1 MFLILLYLIFTEKT
15 LLLRNSHKLDST
27 NMIKKEIDGWKP
39 NNYPYSLQSPIS
51 IKATPK
57 KRYRKL
63 LWFYSNVDLI
73 LFLPVGIDIPDY
85 VTVRSRDRPMHRE
98 DIIKR
103 MQERGWWTEVWESKG
118 K

>member
-39 NNYPYSLQSPIS
+39 NNYPHSLQSPIS

-63 LWFYSNVDLI
+63 LQFSSNMDLN

-103 MQERGWWTEVWESKG
+103 MQERG
-118 K
+118 